1 VAVAITVAI
10 PLAIAVAVARG
21 SHSNS
26 GSNSSSG
33 SGSGNSG
40 NSTLPKP
47 LLAPL
52 GHIERVARRDA
63 QLALTLQ
70 LLDKGRDIAPS
81 EGDVLDGGAWVIEWQ
96 WLGGSG
102 TVG

>member
-1 VAVAITVAI
+1 VAVTATMAVAVAVAI
-10 PLAIAVAVARG
+10 AVATALP
-21 SHSNS
+21 H
-26 GSNSSSG
+26 
-33 SGSGNSG
+33 
-40 NSTLPKP
+40 LPKP

-52 GHIERVARRDA
+52 GDIERVARRDA

-70 LLDKGRDIAPS
+70 LLDKGRDIAPG